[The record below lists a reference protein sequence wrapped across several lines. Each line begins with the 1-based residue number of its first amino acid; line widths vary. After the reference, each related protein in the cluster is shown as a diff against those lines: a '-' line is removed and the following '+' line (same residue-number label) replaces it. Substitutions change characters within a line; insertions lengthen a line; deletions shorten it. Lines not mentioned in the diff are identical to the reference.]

1 MQPFEIT
8 VNTPAGPCTIEVT
21 KTVKVAEVIES
32 VANDKGLDK
41 PDSLELVWEGQSLT
55 PTSRPL
61 VSFGIEAG
69 AILTLV
75 AAGTGV

>member
-1 MQPFEIT
+1 MEAFEIT
-8 VNTPAGPCTIEVT
+8 VNTPAGACTVEVT
-21 KTVKVAEVIES
+21 KTSKVSEVIDQ
-32 VANDKGLDK
+32 VAQQKGLDK
-41 PDSLELVWEGQSLT
+41 PDALELYFDGKVLA

-69 AILTLV
+69 AVLTLV